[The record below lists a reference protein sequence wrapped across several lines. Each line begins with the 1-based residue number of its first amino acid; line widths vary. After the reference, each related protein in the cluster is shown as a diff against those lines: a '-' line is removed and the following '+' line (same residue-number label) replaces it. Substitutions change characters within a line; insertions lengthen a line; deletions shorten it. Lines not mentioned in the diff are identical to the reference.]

1 MKVMKVES
9 LQFFMLLTDNILM
22 TLNFSNKET
31 PKNKV
36 QGCVKV
42 LNFNFFKKSQ
52 TQHLTALVPVLQFS
66 VLPMNPRE
74 SSFKLISRIY
84 ETA

>member
-42 LNFNFFKKSQ
+42 LNFNFFLKKSN
-52 TQHLTALVPVLQFS
+52 TTFKCTGARIIIFCAS
-66 VLPMNPRE
+66 DE
-74 SSFKLISRIY
+74 SKGKLI
-84 ETA
+84 